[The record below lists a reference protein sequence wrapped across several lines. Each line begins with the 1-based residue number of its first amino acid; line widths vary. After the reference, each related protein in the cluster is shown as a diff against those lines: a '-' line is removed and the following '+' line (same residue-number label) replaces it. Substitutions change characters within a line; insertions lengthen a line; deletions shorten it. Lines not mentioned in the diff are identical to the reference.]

1 MKKAFQLCAVYGFL
15 LAALIFSQVA
25 TPAAIT
31 LFVSQP
37 NTLGSHGTD
46 WMYWHGASCF
56 FVGLVNLAA
65 SRWTD
70 TGAQR
75 DIALA
80 TAVIYGAWFLQN
92 ASLMFTGRYLP
103 GMWFNVL
110 ACGGAALLSLITVR
124 RVRSE

>member
-1 MKKAFQLCAVYGFL
+1 MKKAFQVCAVYGFF
-15 LAALIFSQVA
+15 LAALIFSQVVTLA
-25 TPAAIT
+25 VIT
-31 LFVSQP
+31 QFVSQP
-37 NTLGSHGTD
+37 YTLGSHGRD
-46 WMYWHGASCF
+46 WMLWHGASCF

-70 TGAQR
+70 TRAQR

-80 TAVIYGAWFLQN
+80 TAVIYGAWCLQN

-110 ACGGAALLSLITVR
+110 ACGGAALLSLNTAR
-124 RVRSE
+124 RASAK